1 MMIKT
6 IRPGKSDRLFI
17 IVTIIIID
25 DIKSNEF
32 IQNYK
37 AIYIYFRDDLHTLI
51 IRGRFFS
58 LKLDYLFRTL

>member
-37 AIYIYFRDDLHTLI
+37 AIYIFL
-51 IRGRFFS
+51 FS
-58 LKLDYLFRTL
+58 R